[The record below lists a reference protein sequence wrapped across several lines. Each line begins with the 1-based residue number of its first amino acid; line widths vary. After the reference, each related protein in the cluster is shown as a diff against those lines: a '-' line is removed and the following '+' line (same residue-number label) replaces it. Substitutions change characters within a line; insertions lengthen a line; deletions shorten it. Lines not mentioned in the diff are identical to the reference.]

1 MNRQGSIFG
10 LLLRARGRSAENIGR
25 WHGLQV
31 VLKFLCVIGVVFC
44 LSFSFSLYSVYER
57 HQLFLVFIGLFFN
70 FFV

>member
-44 LSFSFSLYSVYER
+44 LHFHCTPYMKNINSS
-57 HQLFLVFIGLFFN
+57 
-70 FFV
+70 